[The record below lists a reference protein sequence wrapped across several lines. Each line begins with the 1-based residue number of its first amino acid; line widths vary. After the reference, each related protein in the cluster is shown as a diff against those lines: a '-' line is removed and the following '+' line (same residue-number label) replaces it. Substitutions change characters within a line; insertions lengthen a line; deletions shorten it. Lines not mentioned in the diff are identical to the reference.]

1 MPAEWASPED
11 YLASLPEDR
20 QEPMTALRDAITEA
34 LPEGYQEGIQYGMI
48 GWSIPHSIYPAGY
61 HCDPKQPVPFVSIA
75 SQKSHMAV
83 YLFCL
88 YLEPEAVEKFQ
99 ADWKATGTKLDMGKS
114 CLRFK
119 KWSDVRVELIQD
131 VIRSA
136 SVEKFLAA
144 YEASIPASAR
154 RTK

>member
-11 YLASLPEDR
+11 YLASLPDDR
-20 QEPMTALRDAITEA
+20 QEPMTALRDAINEA

-61 HCDPKQPVPFVSIA
+61 HCDPKQPVPFISIA
-75 SQKSHMAV
+75 SQKSHIAV
-83 YLFCL
+83 YLYCL
-88 YLEPEAVEKFQ
+88 YLEPDAVEKFQ

-136 SVEKFLAA
+136 PVEKFLAA

-154 RTK
+154 MTK